1 MLAGKLLE
9 LYLRSKNTAYEHK
22 RESYVI
28 FKLNL
33 DQFIS
38 DELGVLAL
46 LLQTFVRLMARGE
59 RWMPRMDRIKKL
71 EMAGKNSVQEIPEIQ
86 EYKYALFMQSSWGL

>member
-38 DELGVLAL
+38 DELGILAL
-46 LLQTFVRLMARGE
+46 LLQTFVKLMARGE
-59 RWMPRMDRIKKL
+59 RWLPRMDRIKKL
-71 EMAGKNSVQEIPEIQ
+71 EMAGKSSIQEIPDIQ
-86 EYKYALFMQSSWGL
+86 EYK